1 MKKWLLLLFV
11 LSMLGV
17 SAALAEE
24 DCPITFQMELS
35 QTWFDGPQ
43 EVEVTII
50 VTNESGEDMPGP
62 LALYWPNGK
71 IIEEFGMPTL
81 KAGETRTWEGRWT
94 VTEEQ
99 LKQGRVIFAIQYLAK
114 GADGSSL
121 RKMQPYYVPVM
132 WTEPKETKPQ
142 HVKIDLAGASSSG
155 YSWDWG
161 LCNGRLIVDIACE
174 VSESG
179 DACYTLTGME
189 AGETTICFTYD
200 EAWYTERDPNFARY
214 AIYYDIRVDEE
225 MNVSILN
232 TEFCW

>member
-1 MKKWLLLLFV
+1 MKKMLILLLA
-11 LSMLGV
+11 MLCMV
-17 SAALAEE
+17 PPVFAEE
-24 DCPITFQMELS
+24 SCPLEFRMELS
-35 QTWFDGPQ
+35 QTQFAEPG
-43 EVEVTII
+43 EVTVTIS
-50 VTNESGEDMPGP
+50 VTNVSGADMPGP
-62 LALYWPNGK
+62 MALYWPNGK

-81 KAGETRTWEGRWT
+81 KAGENRTWEGTWC

-99 LKQGRVIFAIQYLAK
+99 LKQGRVIFAIQFTTLEN
-114 GADGSSL
+114 DSIT
-121 RKMQPYYVPVM
+121 RKVRSYYTPVV
-132 WTEPKETKPQ
+132 WEEPKPQ
-142 HVKIDLAGASSSG
+142 HVKIDLAGDPSSG

-214 AIYYDIRVDEE
+214 AIYYDIQVDEE

>member
-24 DCPITFQMELS
+24 DCPIELRMELS
-35 QTWFDGPQ
+35 QTRFTEPA
-43 EVEVTII
+43 EVMVDIV
-50 VTNESGEDMPGP
+50 VTNVSDQDMPGP
-62 LALYWPNGK
+62 MALYYPNGK
-71 IIEEFGMPTL
+71 IIAEFGTPTL

-99 LKQGRVIFAIQYLAK
+99 LKQGRVIFAIQFTTLEN
-114 GADGSSL
+114 DSIT
-121 RKMQPYYVPVM
+121 RKVRSYYTPVV
-132 WTEPKETKPQ
+132 WEEPKPQ

-161 LCNGRLIVDIACE
+161 LCNGRRIVDIACE

-179 DACYTLTGME
+179 DACYTLTGLE
-189 AGETTICFTYD
+189 AGETTLCFTYT
-200 EAWYTERDPNFARY
+200 EEWYTERDPNFARY

>member
-1 MKKWLLLLFV
+1 MKKMLILLL
-11 LSMLGV
+11 
-17 SAALAEE
+17 ALLCMVPPVFAEE
-24 DCPITFQMELS
+24 SCPLEFRMELS
-35 QTWFDGPQ
+35 QTQFAEPG
-43 EVEVTII
+43 EVTVTIS
-50 VTNESGEDMPGP
+50 VTNVSGADMPGP
-62 LALYWPNGK
+62 MALYWPNGK
-71 IIEEFGMPTL
+71 IIEEFGTPTL
-81 KAGETRTWEGRWT
+81 EACETRNWEGTWC

-99 LKQGRVIFAIQYLAK
+99 LKQGRVIFAIQFTTLEN
-114 GADGSSL
+114 DSIT
-121 RKMQPYYVPVM
+121 RKVRSYYTPVV
-132 WTEPKETKPQ
+132 WEEPKPQ
-142 HVKIDLAGASSSG
+142 HVKIDLAGDPSSG

-214 AIYYDIRVDEE
+214 AIYYDIQVDEE

>member
-24 DCPITFQMELS
+24 DCPIELRMELS
-35 QTWFDGPQ
+35 QTRFTAPA
-43 EVEVTII
+43 EVTVDIV
-50 VTNESGEDMPGP
+50 VTNVSDQDMPGP
-62 LALYWPNGK
+62 MALYYPNGK
-71 IIEEFGMPTL
+71 MIAEFGTPTL

-99 LKQGRVIFAIQYLAK
+99 LKQGRVIFAIQFTTLEN
-114 GADGSSL
+114 DSIT
-121 RKMQPYYVPVM
+121 RKVRSYYTPVV
-132 WTEPKETKPQ
+132 WEEPKPQ
-142 HVKIDLAGASSSG
+142 HVKIDLAGDSSSG

-179 DACYTLTGME
+179 DACYTLTGLE
-189 AGETTICFTYD
+189 TGETTLCFTYAED
-200 EAWYTERDPNFARY
+200 WYTERDPNFARY

>member
-1 MKKWLLLLFV
+1 MKKMLILLL
-11 LSMLGV
+11 
-17 SAALAEE
+17 ALLCMVPPVFAEE
-24 DCPITFQMELS
+24 SCPLEFRMELS
-35 QTWFDGPQ
+35 QTQFAEPG
-43 EVEVTII
+43 EVTVTIS
-50 VTNESGEDMPGP
+50 VTNVSGADMPGP
-62 LALYWPNGK
+62 MALYWPNGK
-71 IIEEFGMPTL
+71 IIEEFGTPTL
-81 KAGETRTWEGRWT
+81 KAGENRTWEGTWC

-99 LKQGRVIFAIQYLAK
+99 LKQGRVIFAIQFATLEN
-114 GADGSSL
+114 DSIT
-121 RKMQPYYVPVM
+121 RKVRSYYTPVV
-132 WTEPKETKPQ
+132 WEEPKPQ
-142 HVKIDLAGASSSG
+142 HVKIDLAGDPSSG

-214 AIYYDIRVDEE
+214 AIYYDIQVDEE

>member
-1 MKKWLLLLFV
+1 MKKLLLLALA
-11 LSMLGV
+11 LSLLGV
-17 SAALAEE
+17 SAALAEAIIE
-24 DCPITFQMELS
+24 PVLRMELS
-35 QTWFDGPQ
+35 QNRFNGPQ
-43 EVEVTII
+43 EVAVTIS
-50 VTNESGEDMPGP
+50 VTNPSGEPLGP
-62 LALYWPNGK
+62 LALYYPNGK
-71 IIEEFGMPTL
+71 IIEEFGTPTL
-81 KAGETRTWEGRWT
+81 KAGETRTWEGRWR

-142 HVKIDLAGASSSG
+142 QVKIDLAGDPSSG

-179 DACYTLTGME
+179 DACYTLTGLE
-189 AGETTICFTYD
+189 AGETTICFTYA
-200 EAWYTERDPNFARY
+200 EEWYTERDPNFAKY
-214 AIYYDIRVDEE
+214 AIYYDIHVDEGL
-225 MNVSILN
+225 NVSILN
-232 TEFCW
+232 TEFIW